1 VASTATVRLCPRR
14 TSGHPH
20 TICHGWPPAAAC
32 PPKSRY
38 TVSPFDTTG
47 VPDKTPDEATAIA

>member
-1 VASTATVRLCPRR
+1 M
-14 TSGHPH
+14 
-20 TICHGWPPAAAC
+20 